1 MTSDA
6 EEAAAREDHD
16 LHSQTSVKQ
25 AALPEQPSSSIPLA
39 RSLARCV
46 AQKAIRDRGEMTMVN
61 GGGAEEG
68 RDQRERGRERRPQS
82 RSCDASQDSSRQ

>member
-39 RSLARCV
+39 RV

-68 RDQRERGRERRPQS
+68 RDQRESEATAAAITFMR
-82 RSCDASQDSSRQ
+82 CKT